1 MEENKPKQ
9 KTFKNRN
16 IFAYLDNIL
25 ATKNRELML
34 KHLSED
40 GFETDFK
47 KVVLLRYLSMSR
59 DPSVRKAVL
68 ENQLS
73 LERMDCKTAYRFLF
87 KVIPRQNSGFIK
99 YLR

>member
-1 MEENKPKQ
+1 MEESKPKQ
-9 KTFKNRN
+9 RTFKNRN

-25 ATKNRELML
+25 AKKDRELMF

-47 KVVLLRYLSMSR
+47 KVVLLRYLSMSG
-59 DPSVRKAVL
+59 DPSVRKVVL
-68 ENQLS
+68 DNQLS

-87 KVIPRQNSGFIK
+87 KTVPKQNSGFIK
-99 YLR
+99 YLK